1 MEYKMSFVRKILGD
15 ITGANQAARGAEQA
29 AQTQAASADKG
40 IEEQRR
46 QFDALVQLMSPY
58 VQAGTGALSQQQ
70 ALIGLQ
76 GAEAQQQAMQ
86 GFEQSPLF
94 QSLTQQG
101 ENAILQSASATGGLR
116 GGNVQA
122 ALAQFRPQMLNQLIE
137 QQYGRLGGLT
147 TVGQAS
153 AAGQASSGMQSASN
167 ISNLLANQGAALAG
181 VQLARGNV
189 GRQIFGDVLNIAK
202 TGAQIASAGSGSGG
216 GQGGG
221 GAQFSD
227 RRLKKNIKQI
237 GTRSDGLGVYE
248 FDYIWGGARQIGL
261 MAQEVQ
267 SVYPGAVSE
276 SGGYLM
282 VDYSKV

>member
-181 VQLARGNV
+181 GQLARGNV

-202 TGAQIASAGSGSGG
+202 TGAQIASAGAGGGG

>member
-1 MEYKMSFVRKILGD
+1 MSFVRRILGD

-181 VQLARGNV
+181 GQLARGNV

-202 TGAQIASAGSGSGG
+202 TGAQIASAGSGGGG